1 LVSQVFL
8 EKGFLVVISGPSGVG
23 KTTFCQALL
32 KDDPRTVYSVSATTR
47 PPRSGEVNGKDYR
60 FLSEEEFFKMRDG
73 GGLLE
78 WASVHNWFYGTP
90 REPIERWLKENRIVL
105 LDIDVQGGE
114 SIKKALPEEV
124 FIFILPPSLE
134 VLEKRLSHRGTD
146 QGPEVRKRLKNA
158 PFEIG
163 HIKSYAYV
171 VVNDIFDEA
180 YARVRA
186 IVEAEKSRISRVVI
200 PAWASPTQSV

>member
-1 LVSQVFL
+1 MAQAFL

-32 KDDPRTVYSVSATTR
+32 KDEPRSVYSVSATTR
-47 PPRSGEVNGKDYR
+47 PPRNGEVQGRDYH
-60 FLSEEEFFKMRDG
+60 FLSEKEFFKMRDS

-78 WASVHNWFYGTP
+78 WASVHEWYYGTP

-105 LDIDVQGGE
+105 LDVDVQGGE
-114 SIKKALPEEV
+114 SIKKALPEDV

-146 QGPEVRKRLKNA
+146 QDAEVKKRLKNA

-163 HIKSYAYV
+163 HMKSYAYI
-171 VVNDIFDEA
+171 VVNDKFYEA
-180 YARVRA
+180 YARVKA
-186 IVEAEKSRISRVVI
+186 IVEAEKSRISRVVL
-200 PAWASPTQSV
+200 PAWTSSM

>member
-1 LVSQVFL
+1 MVPHVFL

-32 KDDPRTVYSVSATTR
+32 KDEPRSVYSVSATTR
-47 PPRSGEVNGKDYR
+47 PPRNGEVNGKDYH
-60 FLSEEEFFKMRDG
+60 FLSEEEFFKMRDN

-90 REPIERWLKENRIVL
+90 REPIESWLRENRIVL
-105 LDIDVQGGE
+105 LDVDVQGGE
-114 SIKKALPEEV
+114 SIKKILPEDV

-134 VLEKRLSHRGTD
+134 VLEQRLSHRGTD
-146 QGPEVRKRLKNA
+146 RGPEVKKRLRNA
-158 PFEIG
+158 PSEIG

-171 VVNDIFDEA
+171 VVNDKFDEA
-180 YARVRA
+180 YVRVKA
-186 IVEAEKSRISRVVI
+186 IVEAEKSRISRVVL
-200 PAWASPTQSV
+200 PEWASST